1 MTEATPPNHPTT
13 PRHRR
18 TGVSKNIFFVAMALV
33 ALVAF
38 VAGTRSQEL
47 YAVAAPLFGIKVS
60 SDTLELALVQKTY
73 QELKANYDGKLDTS
87 ALIDGAARGMVAA
100 AGDRYTVFMDK
111 SEADDFNMQ
120 LNGEV
125 TGIGCELGVRSDQ
138 PTIIRVLAD
147 SPAQKAGL
155 QAGDVFISVN
165 DTSVVGA
172 DSSTVAGKIRGNE
185 GTSVKVTI
193 KRGEETKEFTIVRA
207 KLSDASVRWSQAN
220 GIGLL
225 TISRFDADTAKLA
238 RQAAEEFKA
247 EGVKG
252 VILDLRD
259 DGGGYLDAAQSV
271 ASLWLSGDVIVS
283 EKTDGKTTDTIKAD
297 TNPVLSGIKTIVM
310 VNGGSASASEI
321 VAGALQDHKAA
332 TLLGEKTFGKGTV
345 QKLLNLPDGR
355 QLKVTIARWY
365 TPNGKN
371 ITKEGITPD
380 QTVELTSADANA
392 GRDPQLDAA
401 KAALTK

>member
-1 MTEATPPNHPTT
+1 
-13 PRHRR
+13 
-18 TGVSKNIFFVAMALV
+18 
-33 ALVAF
+33 
-38 VAGTRSQEL
+38 
-47 YAVAAPLFGIKVS
+47 
-60 SDTLELALVQKTY
+60 
-73 QELKANYDGKLDTS
+73 
-87 ALIDGAARGMVAA
+87 MVAA

-155 QAGDVFISVN
+155 QAGDVFVSVN
-165 DTSVVGA
+165 DTPVIGA
-172 DSSTVAGKIRGNE
+172 DSSAVAAKIRGNA
-185 GTSVKVTI
+185 GTSVKVMV

-207 KLSDASVRWSQAN
+207 KLSDASVRWSQTD
-220 GIGLL
+220 GIGIL

-271 ASLWLSGDVIVS
+271 ASLWLNGEVIVS

-297 TNPVLSGIKTIVM
+297 TNPVLGGVKTIVL

-332 TLLGEKTFGKGTV
+332 ILLGEKTFGKGTV
-345 QKLLNLPDGR
+345 QKLINLPDGR

-380 QTVELTSADANA
+380 QAVELTSADANA